1 MTICNPDIEAKIAF
15 FVAFLYFLKSRIE
28 TRLNFYLSHSQ
39 TLDLF
44 DSFAALTVLV
54 KNVPKAM
61 SSWISQILPPVWS
74 TLTSSADK
82 YVKEVVNDSGD
93 EGEEVVDSD
102 GEVLDFENLVFA
114 IFEFV
119 HALVETPKFRV
130 AVKSGLSDLIYYI
143 VLYMQIT
150 HEQVKLIFLNFLIL
164 MQVLNLKNSS
174 VKNGAQIL
182 TNLSKMRTKT
192 ALPTLFEFQP
202 KIYCW

>member
-1 MTICNPDIEAKIAF
+1 MLF
-15 FVAFLYFLKSRIE
+15 FLIFKVWIF
-28 TRLNFYLSHSQ
+28 
-39 TLDLF
+39 F

-93 EGEEVVDSD
+93 DGEEVVDSD

-150 HEQVKLIFLNFLIL
+150 HEQVNYFFYTFGLWFSFSIYKI
-164 MQVLNLKNSS
+164 SS

-182 TNLSKMRTKT
+182 INLSKMRTKT

-202 KIYCW
+202 KICCW